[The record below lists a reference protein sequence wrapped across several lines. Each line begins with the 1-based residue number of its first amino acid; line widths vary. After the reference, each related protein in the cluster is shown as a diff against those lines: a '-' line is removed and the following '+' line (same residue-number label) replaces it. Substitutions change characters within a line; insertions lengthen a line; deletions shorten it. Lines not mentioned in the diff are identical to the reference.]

1 MIDRIY
7 RALEVF
13 TDLVYLNL
21 LWMVAC
27 LPVVTIAP
35 STAAMFGVVR
45 GWIRG
50 KDVPTTREFFS
61 LFRENFGLSL
71 VVGLVWAVL
80 GAVLAADF
88 LLIGQMESFR
98 RPLYVVFLVF
108 ALLYVSTAVYLFPV
122 MVNYELDWKGVIRN
136 SLLFSIA
143 RPLTTLQCLLTV
155 AVALFIFAALW
166 ITIFVAASATAYAIY
181 FLCERTFRNVE
192 SLRGT
197 RMEPRAEERDGPP

>member
-21 LWMVAC
+21 LWLVTC

-35 STAAMFGVVR
+35 ATAAMFGVVR

-61 LFRENFGLSL
+61 QFRENFGLSL
-71 VVGLVWAVL
+71 AVGLVWAML
-80 GAVLAADF
+80 GTVLAADF
-88 LLIGQMESFR
+88 LLVGQMESLR
-98 RPLYVVFLVF
+98 LPLYMVFFAF
-108 ALLYVSTAVYLFPV
+108 ALLYVSAAVYLFPV
-122 MVNYELDWKGVIRN
+122 MVNYELDWKGVIKN
-136 SLLFSIA
+136 SLLFSVA

-155 AVALFIFAALW
+155 AVALFLVASLW
-166 ITIFVAASATAYAIY
+166 ITIFVAAGATAYAIY
-181 FLCERTFRNVE
+181 FLCERTFKKVE
-192 SLRGT
+192 SLKGARS
-197 RMEPRAEERDGPP
+197 EPRAEERDSPS

>member
-50 KDVPTTREFFS
+50 KDTPITREFFS
-61 LFRENFGLSL
+61 LFRENFGQSL

-98 RPLYVVFLVF
+98 RLLYVVFFVF

-155 AVALFIFAALW
+155 AVALFIFVALW